1 MLELI
6 QHSDS
11 RTDGH
16 GRLAVVVMCVA
27 SVHTSPHFA
36 LCQYIGLPGGG
47 QTCAFDAGG
56 FVRT

>member
-6 QHSDS
+6 QHFDS
-11 RTDGH
+11 TTDGH
-16 GRLAVVVMCVA
+16 GLLAVVVMCVA

-36 LCQYIGLPGGG
+36 LCQYRGLLGAGC
-47 QTCAFDAGG
+47 TCAFDARG

>member
-6 QHSDS
+6 QHFDS

-36 LCQYIGLPGGG
+36 
-47 QTCAFDAGG
+47 
-56 FVRT
+56 